1 MKKLLPIGTLG
12 LAGLIG
18 AGVMAF
24 PGTPI
29 AADVNDDAV
38 TKREEGVTDLV
49 LVADDDDDDTN
60 GGTDT
65 GTNTGTSRSTGDNTR
80 SNVTRVSRDR
90 DRSRSDNTRDWTHDG
105 PGDTRTRDWSDNRTN
120 DGSRNDTRG
129 RR

>member
-12 LAGLIG
+12 LAGLVG

-24 PGTPI
+24 PGTTI
-29 AADVNDDAV
+29 AADVNEDAV
-38 TKREEGVTDLV
+38 TKREEGVTELV
-49 LVADDDDDDTN
+49 LVDDDDDDDTN

-80 SNVTRVSRDR
+80 SNFTGSAATRP
-90 DRSRSDNTRDWTHDG
+90 SRSDNTRDWTHDG

-120 DGSRNDTRG
+120 DRSRNDTRS